1 MNEGKKGT
9 TEMSLGSIEAI
20 GRIKTTGTSGGS
32 YVAWADGQ
40 THVLLGN
47 PLAGDLTL
55 GERVEVEESGLLVPI
70 EPTKIVAAAVNYVS
84 HAIRRDPPTKPELF
98 YKPISSLASQGTQ
111 VILPPDADIVES
123 EGEIVLVIGKRAKNL
138 TAENAAEHLLG
149 YTAGFDIS
157 ARNFQRGDRHFWRA
171 KGCDTFSPVGPRIR
185 LGAPSDEV
193 ALVTRVNGEEKQR
206 TTVGEMIF
214 SPVELLVFATRYI
227 TLEPGDLF
235 FTGTPGV
242 PPGIASGDA
251 ISVELDGAG
260 TLRMD
265 VA

>member
-1 MNEGKKGT
+1 
-9 TEMSLGSIEAI
+9 MSLGTTEAI
-20 GRIKTTGTSGGS
+20 GRRKSTHPSGWS
-32 YVAWADGQ
+32 YIAWAGEQSYALQGD
-40 THVLLGN
+40 
-47 PLAGDLTL
+47 PFAGDLRL
-55 GERVEVEESGLLVPI
+55 GERIDVDESDLLVPI
-70 EPTKIVAAAVNYVS
+70 KPTKIVAAAVNYVS
-84 HAIRRDPPTKPELF
+84 HAIRRDPPAKPELF
-98 YKPISSLASQGTQ
+98 YKPISSLTSQGTD

-123 EGEIVLVIGKRAKNL
+123 EGEIVLVIGKLAKNV
-138 TAENAAEHLLG
+138 TVETAAEYILG

-185 LGAPSDEV
+185 LGAPSEEV
-193 ALVTRVNGEEKQR
+193 ALITRVNGEEKQR

-214 SPVELLVFATRYI
+214 SPLELLAFATRYI

-242 PPGIASGDA
+242 PPGIVSGDA

-260 TLRMD
+260 TLRMN